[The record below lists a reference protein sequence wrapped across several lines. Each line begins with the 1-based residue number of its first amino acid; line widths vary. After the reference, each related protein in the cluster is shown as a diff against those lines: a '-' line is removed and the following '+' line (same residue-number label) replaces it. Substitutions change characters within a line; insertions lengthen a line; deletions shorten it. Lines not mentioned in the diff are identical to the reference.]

1 MTALQFPA
9 VSLNLLGARLGERA
23 EGVSLMWL
31 VSWDLFTW
39 ALSFTTQ
46 IACPFCQ
53 LVFFLAK
60 ENISSSEGRNC
71 RSLNNQPWKLSSF
84 SSATFYWL
92 KQEIGST
99 QITKREKYFIRDT

>member
-9 VSLNLLGARLGERA
+9 VSLTLLGARLGERA

-39 ALSFTTQ
+39 ALSFTTK

-53 LVFFLAK
+53 LVFFQKGTFQAVKAEIADLLIINLGSYRA
-60 ENISSSEGRNC
+60 
-71 RSLNNQPWKLSSF
+71 SLLPLS
-84 SSATFYWL
+84 
-92 KQEIGST
+92 IG
-99 QITKREKYFIRDT
+99 